1 MGALRKLTQCPNV
14 FIPETKYKVS
24 NSIFCVKHIKNS
36 NIEFAIQILAMTQ
49 FVLIEDFCEMSN
61 GDLCNHHLV
70 AFEKT
75 ETSQQ
80 TTYNSIK
87 RISFLVKCVS
97 YSCC

>member
-1 MGALRKLTQCPNV
+1 V

-49 FVLIEDFCEMSN
+49 FVLREDFCEMSN

-75 ETSQQ
+75 ETSTDQ
-80 TTYNSIK
+80 NSIK
-87 RISFLVKCVS
+87 GISFLVKCVS